1 MQLKQKIV
9 DEIKLLKAQEP
20 LVRYAAAR
28 KQLELLSDLVHQQKQ
43 AVQKFQAD
51 HAPLQ
56 DILK

>member
-28 KQLELLSDLVHQQKQ
+28 KQLELLSDLVNQQKQ

>member
-43 AVQKFQAD
+43 TVQKFQTD